1 MKEKALIIATMEF
14 VDEDRSKSWFY
25 FLSTLVL
32 SVLAFSGTYW
42 VSPIVGKILFSLLA
56 GLLTSRLFV
65 IYHDFHHG
73 SILRNSSLANALM
86 WIVGI
91 LTLSPSSI
99 WDETHQHHHT
109 NNSKF
114 SKVVMGSF
122 PTITSST
129 FKAYN
134 NAQRFWYLLIRHPLM
149 IVFAYIPIFLVS
161 FCLWPFFESPKKY
174 YDCGLA
180 AIIHGMI
187 FALLYILGGWQVVFF
202 SMLLPCFILFAV
214 GGYIFYAQHN
224 FPEVKLKNDSDWDY
238 LDAAL
243 HSSSFIKMNW
253 LMRWFT
259 ANIGYHH
266 VHHVNSRI
274 PFYRLPEVMAA
285 FKELQNPRST
295 SLNPKEIW
303 ACLHLK
309 FWDEDLGRMITL
321 KEFKKLN
328 KPVNSFFRS

>member
-1 MKEKALIIATMEF
+1 MKDRGLVTATMAF
-14 VDEDRSKSWFY
+14 VDEDVAKSWFY
-25 FLSTLVL
+25 FLSTLLL
-32 SVLAFSGTYW
+32 SVLAFLSTYW
-42 VSPIVGKILFSLLA
+42 FPYLVGKFLSGLLA

-73 SILRNSSLANALM
+73 SILRNSSLAEALM
-86 WIVGI
+86 WMVGI
-91 LTLSPSSI
+91 LTLSPPSI

-109 NNSKF
+109 HNSKF

-129 FKAYN
+129 FKAYSKT
-134 NAQRFWYLLIRHPLM
+134 QRFWYLLIRHPLM
-149 IVFAYIPIFLVS
+149 IVLAYVPIFLVS
-161 FCLWPFFESPKKY
+161 FCLWPFFENPKKY

-180 AIIHGMI
+180 AVIHGMI
-187 FALLYILGGWQVVFF
+187 FWSLYILGGWQAVIFSVV
-202 SMLLPCFILFAV
+202 LPCTVLFAI

-224 FPEVKLKNDSDWDY
+224 FPTVIFKNDHEWDY

-243 HSSSFIKMNW
+243 YSSSFIRMNRM
-253 LMRWFT
+253 MRWFT

-274 PFYRLPEVMAA
+274 PFYRLPEVMST

-295 SLNPKEIW
+295 SLSPKEIW
-303 ACLHLK
+303 TCLHLK
-309 FWDEDLGRMITL
+309 IWDEALGRMITL
-321 KEFKKLN
+321 KEFKKMN
-328 KPVNSFFRS
+328 VKA